1 MDGWIDEQINRWMDE
16 QSKQGK
22 LSQHSGFQPGANFA
36 WGGDE
41 GYQNTPSQNMPL
53 WYKDYSKLN
62 SFEIKQMK
70 ILLGLSSYLTKSN
83 FGEIRLL

>member
-1 MDGWIDEQINRWMDE
+1 MVFNQEQI
-16 QSKQGK
+16 
-22 LSQHSGFQPGANFA
+22 LPGGG
-36 WGGDE
+36 GGDE

-70 ILLGLSSYLTKSN
+70 NSPWPVLLSD
-83 FGEIRLL
+83 